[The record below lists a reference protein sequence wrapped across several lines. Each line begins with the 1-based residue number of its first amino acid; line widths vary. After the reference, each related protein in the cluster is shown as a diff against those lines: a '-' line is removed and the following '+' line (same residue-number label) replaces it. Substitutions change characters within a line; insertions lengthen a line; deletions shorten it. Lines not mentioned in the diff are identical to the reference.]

1 MSDYRISLIVPVYG
15 VERYIRQ
22 FADSA
27 LGQTYDD
34 IQFIFVNDGTT
45 DRSMQLLDE
54 LIAEK
59 YTRLT
64 DRILIINK
72 ENGGL
77 PSARKAGLDAAKG
90 EYILFADSDDWLEP
104 DAVSK
109 VMSKADE
116 TGADVVYFDIVKE
129 YGHKSSIKRERDYT
143 AETKRDFIV
152 TSSITDR
159 RDMQ

>member
-90 EYILFADSDDWLEP
+90 EYIPLQIL
-104 DAVSK
+104 
-109 VMSKADE
+109 M
-116 TGADVVYFDIVKE
+116 TGWN
-129 YGHKSSIKRERDYT
+129 RMPCQR
-143 AETKRDFIV
+143 
-152 TSSITDR
+152 
-159 RDMQ
+159 